1 MKTINVILSSL
12 VALSMVMGS
21 ATVGFNKTIVESN
34 GSNVSLSIESQEDVY
49 GLQFEIKYNTEELVL
64 NDIASKVDGF
74 TFEYREK
81 EDGLVKGL
89 LFSMQGIAIS
99 NSNDIADLLEF
110 NFSENNNFSGISI
123 VEFVDLILAGEHG
136 SSIEVTAN
144 SFEVNTNAAI
154 PLKTDLGTNYP
165 NPFNP
170 TTTIEYSI
178 AEAGMTSLVIYD
190 LNGAVVKNL
199 VSNSM
204 DAGNYTA
211 IWNATNNQGN
221 PVASGRYILK
231 MTAPSYSETITM
243 TLLK

>member
-1 MKTINVILSSL
+1 MKTINVILSSI

-21 ATVGFNKTIVESN
+21 ATIGFNKTVAGAN
-34 GSNVSLSIESQEDVY
+34 GSNVSLAIESQEDVY
-49 GLQFEIKYNTEELVL
+49 GLQFEIKYNTDEIIL
-64 NDIASKVDGF
+64 NNITSKVDGF

-89 LFSMQGIAIS
+89 LFSLQGIAIS
-99 NSNDIADLLEF
+99 NSNDISELLEF
-110 NFSENNNFSGISI
+110 DFSEKNNFSGSSI
-123 VEFVDLILAGEHG
+123 VEFVDIILAGEHG
-136 SSIEVTAN
+136 SSIEVSAN
-144 SFEVNTNAAI
+144 SFEVNTDASLPA
-154 PLKTDLGTNYP
+154 KTDLGTNYP

-178 AEAGMTSLVIYD
+178 AETGMTSLVIYD

-199 VSNSM
+199 VSGSI

-211 IWNATNNQGN
+211 VWNATNNQGN